1 MSQAKKSFVLIVF
14 LFCMIIVSA
23 IIFSFLSFA
32 VSKLKTTKYMLQSP
46 PAFYAADSGAERLLY
61 KLLIEKKP
69 LTTIETNTLE
79 NNATYTLIPKT
90 PKRFISQ
97 GKYQN
102 AIRTIEIF
110 YP

>member
-1 MSQAKKSFVLIVF
+1 MSQAKKGFVLIVF
-14 LFCMIIVSA
+14 LFCMTIVSA

-32 VSKLKTTKYMLQSP
+32 ISKLKTTKYMLQSP

-61 KLLIEKKP
+61 KLLIEKEA
-69 LTTIETNTLE
+69 LTVTETGTLE
-79 NNATYTLIPKT
+79 NNATYTLVPKT
-90 PKRFISQ
+90 PKKFISQ